1 MDKKA
6 VFIEVTITD
15 GELEKVQAYEG
26 DELER
31 HYMSYGWHKPTKNTI
46 VHTLPTTVTKKRRRK

>member
-1 MDKKA
+1 
-6 VFIEVTITD
+6 VTITD